1 MRSLWRHKNLT
12 TGCVIIALLI
22 IAGGTASLIAPYD
35 PYLQNLSITFQHPS
49 SSHLFGTDQYGRDV
63 LSRILFGARLSLF
76 EIFIGVGL
84 ALLFGVSCGLVS
96 GYLGGAFDKA
106 VSWTMDVLYAFPGIV
121 LTLLIVAILGPS
133 LVNLLIAIAIFS
145 VPVYTRLTRNLTL
158 SLKQMEFIE
167 ATRALGAS
175 NRRILLR
182 HILPNAFVPILVQA
196 TLSAGEVVLTA
207 SGLSFLGLGAQP
219 PIAEW
224 GAMMN
229 EGRSFLGVA
238 TYLSLFPG
246 AVITLAA
253 LGFNLF
259 GDGLRDKLDPKF
271 RR

>member
-1 MRSLWRHKNLT
+1 MRALSKYKNLT
-12 TGCVIIALLI
+12 VGAVLIALLLLI
-22 IAGGTASLIAPYD
+22 GLAAPLIAPYD
-35 PYLQNLSITFQHPS
+35 PYLQNLSITFQPPS
-49 SSHLFGTDQYGRDV
+49 SVHLFGTDQYGRDV
-63 LSRILFGARLSLF
+63 LSRMLYGARLSLF

-84 ALLFGVSCGLVS
+84 ALLLGVPCGLVS
-96 GYLGGAFDKA
+96 GYLGGAADKA

-133 LVNLLIAIAIFS
+133 LIDTLFAIAIFS
-145 VPVYTRLTRNLTL
+145 VPVYTRLTRNVTL

-167 ATRALGAS
+167 AARALGAS

-182 HILPNAFVPILVQA
+182 HLLPNVMVHVLIQA
-196 TLSAGEVVLTA
+196 TLSAGDVVLTA

-224 GAMMN
+224 GAMMG
-229 EGRSFLGVA
+229 EGRNFLGVA

-253 LGFNLF
+253 LGFNIF

>member
-1 MRSLWRHKNLT
+1 MRTLREHKNLAV
-12 TGCVIIALLI
+12 GAAVISVLVFVAAAAPLL
-22 IAGGTASLIAPYD
+22 APYD
-35 PYLQNLSITFQHPS
+35 PYLQNLSITFQSPS
-49 SSHLFGTDQYGRDV
+49 LTHLFGTDQYGRDV

-76 EIFIGVGL
+76 EIFVGVGL
-84 ALLFGVSCGLVS
+84 ALLLGVPFGLVS
-96 GYLGGAFDKA
+96 GYLGGPLDKA
-106 VSWTMDVLYAFPGIV
+106 VSWTMDVLYAFPAIV

-133 LVNLLIAIAIFS
+133 LVNTLLAIAIFS

-167 ATRALGAS
+167 ASRALGAS
-175 NRRILLR
+175 KRRILLR
-182 HILPNAFVPILVQA
+182 HMLPNVLVPILVQA

-224 GAMMN
+224 GAMMG
-229 EGRSFLGVA
+229 EGRGFLGVA

-246 AVITLAA
+246 VVITLTA

-259 GDGLRDKLDPKF
+259 GDGLRDRLDPRF